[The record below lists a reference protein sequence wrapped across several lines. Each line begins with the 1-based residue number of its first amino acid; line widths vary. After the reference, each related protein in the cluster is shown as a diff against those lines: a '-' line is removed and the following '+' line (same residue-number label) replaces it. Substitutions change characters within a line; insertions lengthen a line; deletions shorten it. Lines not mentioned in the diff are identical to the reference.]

1 MEAKLITRNLQKKI
15 PIHPKRIKEAILK
28 VFSQEAL
35 NKPGEITVSFVTDR
49 AIRKLNSRYLK
60 QDRPTDVLAFDISG
74 RGAKEFYAD
83 IVVSAETAIRNS
95 RIFKTTPEYEI
106 FLYAVHGAL
115 HLCGY
120 EDDTDAK
127 GKVMQQKAVKILS
140 LLKITS

>member
-1 MEAKLITRNLQKKI
+1 
-15 PIHPKRIKEAILK
+15 
-28 VFSQEAL
+28 
-35 NKPGEITVSFVTDR
+35 
-49 AIRKLNSRYLK
+49 
-60 QDRPTDVLAFDISG
+60 VLAFDISG